1 MRLEK
6 LLAGQVALVTG
17 GGRGIGRAIARA
29 LAAVGASVCVTARS
43 AGEIEETA
51 RLIENEGGTAFA
63 FAADVANIASVAGL
77 VDATMSRF
85 GRIDVLV
92 NNAGVGGPF
101 GPLYEVDIEE
111 WRECIEI
118 DLVGPVIC
126 AQAVLPAMLA
136 QSAGRIINVASAAGL
151 RGRPYAG
158 AYSVAKTG
166 LIRFTE
172 TLANEVEAHGISTF
186 VIHPGSVHTA
196 MEDRAAA
203 SEAVAK
209 WMPQFIPMVRQRSVP
224 AERPAEFCVA
234 LATGRYDRLTGR
246 FLDVAWDLDELSEPA
261 ARILEEDLCVLRVST
276 PRCQA

>member
-1 MRLEK
+1 LEK
-6 LLAGQVALVTG
+6 PLTGQVAIVTG
-17 GGRGIGRAIARA
+17 SGRGIGKAIAQA
-29 LAAVGASVCVTARS
+29 FAAAGAAVVVTARS
-43 AGEIEETA
+43 IDQVNEAVQ
-51 RLIENEGGTAFA
+51 LIEGEGGSAVGLTV
-63 FAADVANIASVAGL
+63 DVTRTDSVSGL

-101 GPLYEVDIEE
+101 GPLYEIDIDE

-118 DLVGPVIC
+118 DLVGPAIC
-126 AQAVLPAMLA
+126 AKAVLPAMLA
-136 QSAGRIINVASAAGL
+136 QSSGRIINVASAAGL

-172 TLANEVEAHGISTF
+172 TLANEVKDRGISVF

-209 WMPQFIPMVRQRSVP
+209 WMPHFIPMVRQHGVP
-224 AERPAEFCVA
+224 AERPAQLCLA
-234 LATGRYDRLTGR
+234 LATGTADHLTGR
-246 FLDVAWDLDELSEPA
+246 FFDVGWDMNEVLA
-261 ARILEEDLCVLRVST
+261 QATRILEEDLGVLRVT
-276 PRCQA
+276 TVKGPA